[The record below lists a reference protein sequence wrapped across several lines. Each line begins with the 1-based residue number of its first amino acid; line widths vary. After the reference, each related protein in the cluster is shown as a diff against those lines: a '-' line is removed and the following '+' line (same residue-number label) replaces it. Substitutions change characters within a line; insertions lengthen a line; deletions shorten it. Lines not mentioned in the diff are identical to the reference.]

1 MKILGI
7 DTSSASLSLG
17 VIDDNVLK
25 GEFTLNHKLTH
36 SENLMPLMDN
46 LLKSLDLTPKDID
59 IIGVSIGPGSFTGIR
74 IGVSAANAMAMGLSI
89 DVVGISSLEAMAY
102 GVKYY
107 DGAIFAT
114 LDAQRE
120 RVYRGIYSFEDEELK
135 CIKEPDVVELED
147 LKKEAASYDRPLILG
162 DASLMDEDVLNYFKC
177 PRADEMIIKASSVC
191 HLAKLYHNEGK
202 AGFADPVY
210 LRKSQAEIQFEER
223 NKTSEL

>member
-59 IIGVSIGPGSFTGIR
+59 LIGVSIGPGSFTGIR

-102 GVKYY
+102 GAKYY

-120 RVYRGIYSFEDEELK
+120 RVYRGIYTFENGELK
-135 CIKEPDVVELED
+135 CLKEPDVVELKD
-147 LKKEAASYDRPLILG
+147 LKKEAASYERPMILG
-162 DASLMDEDVLNYFKC
+162 DAPFMMKEVLDYF
-177 PRADEMIIKASSVC
+177 RSGRSDEMIIKASSLC
-191 HLAKLYHNEGK
+191 HLAKIYHEDGK
-202 AGFADPVY
+202 TGFAEPVY
-210 LRKSQAEIQFEER
+210 LRKSQAEIQFEAR
-223 NKTSEL
+223 NKSCGV

>member
-7 DTSSASLSLG
+7 DTSSSSLSLG
-17 VIDDNVLK
+17 IMDDNVLK
-25 GEFTLNHKLTH
+25 GEFTVNHKLTH
-36 SENLMPLMDN
+36 SENLMPLMDS

-59 IIGVSIGPGSFTGIR
+59 LIGVSIGPGSFTGIR

-102 GVKYY
+102 GAKYY

-120 RVYRGIYSFEDEELK
+120 RVYRGIYTFENGKIK

-147 LKKEAASYDRPLILG
+147 LKKEAAFYDRPMILG
-162 DASLMDEDVLNYFKC
+162 DAPFMMKDVLDYF
-177 PRADEMIIKASSVC
+177 RSGRTDEMIIKASSVC
-191 HLAKLYHNEGK
+191 HLAKIYQKEGK
-202 AGFADPVY
+202 SGLADPVY
-210 LRKSQAEIQFEER
+210 LRKSQAEIQFEAR